1 MSEQIPVEF
10 EEEIVDSHSSSD
22 EENHTSSSSSA
33 SFDEEQATSPVD
45 LVESSTTEESL
56 SVEPESL
63 SSVEPNPESS
73 EFLATSESLQSTS
86 PDIEEI
92 PSENENNEEVE
103 TKTAEKSDNEEAETE
118 ASPDIEEI
126 PSENED
132 NEEVETKTTETSE
145 NEEVDNEE
153 VETKVTEISEDVI
166 ETSTADLI
174 ENTDKTTESFDLAEI
189 EKSEQEEEAKSSSSD
204 SPAEELDPFDMITGE
219 DVSRL
224 PDVVNPNE
232 KKEEPISEEPG
243 DDIDDVDPFDMI
255 TGEDVSRL
263 PEVVNPNAAKAAEPE
278 KAVEPEKATYAQA
291 ARSRPTS
298 ECNPEEPVV
307 EDVEDPVVE
316 NVEPVVNAA
325 PKVEAT
331 PTAVPEAEGEGKQ
344 SRAER
349 KTKKAMMKL
358 GLSPVDGI
366 NRVVL
371 RKDKSLLFVVPN
383 PEVFRKG
390 DTWVVLGEARV
401 EDPNQRAREMA
412 AQKMAQDVQQ
422 KKPETIP
429 TTITEEEE
437 EVDVPA
443 EGVEEKDIELV
454 MQQASCSRAKA
465 ISALKSNSNDIV
477 NAIMELTI

>member
-1 MSEQIPVEF
+1 MGTHPIFESDFDCLTEVIGEPNTAKMSEQIPVEF
-10 EEEIVDSHSSSD
+10 EEEV
-22 EENHTSSSSSA
+22 
-33 SFDEEQATSPVD
+33 
-45 LVESSTTEESL
+45 
-56 SVEPESL
+56 
-63 SSVEPNPESS
+63 
-73 EFLATSESLQSTS
+73 
-86 PDIEEI
+86 EEI
-92 PSENENNEEVE
+92 
-103 TKTAEKSDNEEAETE
+103 
-118 ASPDIEEI
+118 
-126 PSENED
+126 
-132 NEEVETKTTETSE
+132 
-145 NEEVDNEE
+145 
-153 VETKVTEISEDVI
+153 
-166 ETSTADLI
+166 
-174 ENTDKTTESFDLAEI
+174 
-189 EKSEQEEEAKSSSSD
+189 
-204 SPAEELDPFDMITGE
+204 DPFDMICG
-219 DVSRL
+219 D
-224 PDVVNPNE
+224 DVV
-232 KKEEPISEEPG
+232 
-243 DDIDDVDPFDMI
+243 
-255 TGEDVSRL
+255 RL
-263 PEVVNPNAAKAAEPE
+263 PETVK
-278 KAVEPEKATYAQA
+278 QA
-291 ARSRPTS
+291 AAPSVSAT
-298 ECNPEEPVV
+298 
-307 EDVEDPVVE
+307 
-316 NVEPVVNAA
+316 
-325 PKVEAT
+325 PKVEA
-331 PTAVPEAEGEGKQ
+331 AQPEAETEGKQ

-390 DTWVVLGEARV
+390 DTWGVLGEDRV